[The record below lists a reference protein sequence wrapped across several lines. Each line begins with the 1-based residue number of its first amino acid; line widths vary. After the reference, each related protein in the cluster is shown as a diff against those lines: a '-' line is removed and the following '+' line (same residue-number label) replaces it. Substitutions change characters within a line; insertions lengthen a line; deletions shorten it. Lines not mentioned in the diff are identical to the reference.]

1 MEQLEIFDIPNPCR
15 GICQTNSRGLCLGCF
30 RTRKERFE
38 WQRLTLAEQQNVLRL
53 MKQRKGRLLR
63 ELRRQQLD
71 ASRSQ
76 NLSQQ
81 NELPF

>member
-38 WQRLTLAEQQNVLRL
+38 WQNLSVAEQQNVLRL
-53 MKQRKGRLLR
+53 MKQRKVRLLR
-63 ELRRQQLD
+63 QLRQQQLD
-71 ASRSQ
+71 AASAQ
-76 NLSQQ
+76 QLSQQ